1 MLVFSSMRINPLK
14 YFPEGVKT
22 IIIGVSAV
30 YLNFALILYKVWD
43 STPPGIIGTLL
54 TSVIA
59 MIDSLVGLGVWLI
72 VIAFNVWA
80 ALRFRIIDPMA
91 NTPKGTIGIL
101 FLGFIGLAG
110 DGVVGG
116 FINGVFETL
125 FGEGFGKIILIVI
138 ILITAYL
145 AVGNLFIQF
154 KKFFYYLKS
163 IKDKVLKKIG
173 AKTAITK
180 LKQTDKNENEE
191 KSSPLKSK
199 HKLPLQKYSK
209 EYQGPDFDLLDGTQ
223 NYNTEDSRPKMSANE
238 LEGAILDSVNE
249 KVSIDKRTTG
259 PMATTF
265 HVILKS
271 HTKNS
276 TLAGAKD
283 NIERLTGTENLR
295 FTGNIKGEKNTVGIE
310 VPNEDR
316 RFFKIKEVLTHPEYL
331 EGKHMLPLALGFNIE
346 GKFVCKDLS
355 EFPHLL
361 VAGST
366 GSGKSIALRSM
377 ILSLVYKMKPKE
389 LGLVFIDPKGT
400 ELTLFEGLPHLHGNV
415 ATDEDEAAFLLDGLI
430 EEMQLRNERI
440 KKAKAGNIRSYNSKV
455 EKKDN
460 MPYMVVFIDEFAEL
474 IESKHKG
481 KEVEQKIGR
490 LAQAAR
496 SVGIHIVMAT
506 QKPSADVV
514 KGRIKSNFV
523 ARLAFRV
530 PAWQDSRTIITKSG
544 PGAETLLGKGDCLL
558 ETSQSNDLTRI
569 QSPLTDDHE
578 VTNLIKAIS

>member
-30 YLNFALILYKVWD
+30 YLNFALILYKIWD

-59 MIDSLVGLGVWLI
+59 IINSLVGLGVWLI
-72 VIAFNVWA
+72 VIAFNIWA
-80 ALRFRIIDPMA
+80 ALRFRIIDPIG
-91 NTPKGTIGIL
+91 NVPKGTIGIL
-101 FLGFIGLAG
+101 FVGITGLAEG
-110 DGVVGG
+110 GVVGG
-116 FINGVFETL
+116 FVNGLFEAL

-138 ILITAYL
+138 ILITSYL
-145 AVGNLFIQF
+145 AIGNLFTQF
-154 KKFFYYLKS
+154 QKFLNYLKS
-163 IKDKVLKKIG
+163 IKNKVLKKTDT
-173 AKTAITK
+173 KTPITK
-180 LKQTDKNENEE
+180 LKKTKEKERE
-191 KSSPLKSK
+191 KKSSPLKSK
-199 HKLPLQKYSK
+199 NKLPLQKYSK
-209 EYQGPDFDLLDGTQ
+209 GYQGPDFDLLDGTQ
-223 NYNTEDSRPKMSANE
+223 TYNTDDSRPKMSANE
-238 LEGAILDSVNE
+238 LEDAIFDSVNE
-249 KVSIDKRTTG
+249 KVTIDKRTIG

-265 HVILKS
+265 HVALKS
-271 HTKNS
+271 RTKNS
-276 TLAGAKD
+276 TLKKARD
-283 NIERLTGTENLR
+283 DIERLTGTENLR
-295 FTGNIKGEKNTVGIE
+295 FTGNIKGEKNTIGIE

-331 EGKHMLPLALGFNIE
+331 EGKHLLPLALGFNIE

-377 ILSLVYKMKPKE
+377 ILSLVYKMKPTE

-415 ATDEDEAAFLLDGLI
+415 ATDEDQAAFLLDGLI
-430 EEMQLRNERI
+430 EEMQIRNERI
-440 KKAKAGNIRSYNSKV
+440 KQAKAGNIRSFNSKV
-455 EKKDN
+455 EKKDK

-474 IESKHKG
+474 IESEHKG

-544 PGAETLLGKGDCLL
+544 PGAETLLGQGDCLL
-558 ETSQSNDLTRI
+558 ETAQSNDLTRI

-578 VTNLIKAIS
+578 VTNLIEAIS

>member
-1 MLVFSSMRINPLK
+1 LLVFSSMRINPLK

-110 DGVVGG
+110 GGVVGG

-125 FGEGFGKIILIVI
+125 FGEGFGKIILIII

-180 LKQTDKNENEE
+180 LKETDKNENEE

-199 HKLPLQKYSK
+199 HKLPSQKYK
-209 EYQGPDFDLLDGTQ
+209 KGYQGPDFDLLDGTQ
-223 NYNTEDSRPKMSANE
+223 NYNTGDSRPKVSANE
-238 LEGAILDSVNE
+238 LEDAILDSANE
-249 KVSIDKRTTG
+249 KVSIDKRTIG

-265 HVILKS
+265 HATLKS
-271 HTKNS
+271 RTKNS
-276 TLAGAKD
+276 TLKKARED
-283 NIERLTGTENLR
+283 IERLTGTENLR

-316 RFFKIKEVLTHPEYL
+316 RFFKIKEVLTHSEYL
-331 EGKHMLPLALGFNIE
+331 EGKHILPLALGFNIE

-474 IESKHKG
+474 IESEHKG
-481 KEVEQKIGR
+481 KEVEHKIGR

-544 PGAETLLGKGDCLL
+544 PGAETLLGQGDCLL